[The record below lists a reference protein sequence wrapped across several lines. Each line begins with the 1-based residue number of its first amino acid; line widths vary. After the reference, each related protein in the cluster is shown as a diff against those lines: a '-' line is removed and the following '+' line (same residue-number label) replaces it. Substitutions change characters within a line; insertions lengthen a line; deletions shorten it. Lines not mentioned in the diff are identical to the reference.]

1 MKPTTFFFL
10 IYIFLSF
17 ANAQNYILLGFEKYK
32 SDKEKIS
39 FKMIAKNLNNFTFS
53 KWMDLNSYI
62 TYLTN
67 SSNPN
72 SYESISQ
79 GGNCTIDNNNLND
92 IYIYYS
98 CLIPIINI
106 SKITEVKLE
115 KNFGDGVD
123 ISPLAK
129 EAMKNLVTYV
139 HELYIFNLTT
149 NNEEKNG
156 QFILKG
162 EMHKNLNDN
171 ETFKI
176 MHDDINGTLN
186 CQNKGG
192 LKYEC
197 KFSPT
202 SIIDETINQK
212 TAESSK
218 SKIYILAETI
228 DGTIV
233 FPKRGYQ
240 PDEKINATVVS
251 MGNFKQANNYTE
263 NARGKIYFKCGNYAL
278 KNLKEYIKFYVNIHY
293 HQIRNLRMLQTTE
306 KIAVIGT
313 KNTSEMFKNIISY
326 DLIYNNTINKNIV
339 NITSPENIT
348 FSINNSFIEEDNE
361 MNIDFSKNKDYD
373 IMSDVQKKI
382 EPLYLKNNKK
392 DLGDEDNYDAKINS
406 DSFSF
411 DFETQEGIL
420 NNEKNATVDVSYEPY
435 NEDRFFD
442 SCFLEEKGENSY
454 SIKCNPKRSVY
465 AKMNTLI
472 IDITNLVNRR
482 RLGSVSLRNLDEKV
496 NSTIVAD
503 PNQEG
508 FIDYTYDPKINTFIP
523 KKNDSG
529 LSGGAIAAIIIASIV
544 AILAVVFLI
553 YWFNRP
559 INPAIKNDIRPIS
572 ANSSANINN

>member
-10 IYIFLSF
+10 IYIFLSL
-17 ANAQNYILLGFEKYK
+17 ANAQNYILLGFENYK

-39 FKMIAKNLNNFTFS
+39 FKMIAKNLNNITFS

-72 SYESISQ
+72 SSKSISQ

-98 CLIPIINI
+98 CLIPITNI
-106 SKITEVKLE
+106 SNITEVKLE
-115 KNFGDGVD
+115 KNFGDEVE
-123 ISPLAK
+123 IKSLAT

-139 HELYIFNLTT
+139 HELYIFNLT
-149 NNEEKNG
+149 NKEEKHG

-176 MHDDINGTLN
+176 MHDNINGTLN
-186 CQNKGG
+186 YQNKGG

-202 SIIDETINQK
+202 SIIDVTINQK

-218 SKIYILAETI
+218 SKIYILAEII
-228 DGTIV
+228 DGKIV
-233 FPKRGYQ
+233 FPKGGNK
-240 PDEKINATVVS
+240 PVEEINATVVS

-263 NARGKIYFKCGNYAL
+263 DARGKIYFKCGDYAL
-278 KNLKEYIKFYVNIHY
+278 KNLKEYIKFYVNIY
-293 HQIRNLRMLQTTE
+293 YNQIRNLRMLQTTE
-306 KIAVIGT
+306 KIAVIGI
-313 KNTSEMFKNIISY
+313 KNTSEIFKNIISY
-326 DLIYNNTINKNIV
+326 DLTYNNTKNKNIV

-348 FSINNSFIEEDNE
+348 FSVNNSFIEEDNE

-373 IMSDVQKKI
+373 ILSDVQKKI

-392 DLGDEDNYDAKINS
+392 NDYEKDNYDAKINS

-420 NNEKNATVDVSYEPY
+420 NNEKNAIVDVSYEPY

-496 NSTIVAD
+496 NSTLVAD

-508 FIDYTYDPKINTFIP
+508 VIDYTYDPKINTFIP

-559 INPAIKNDIRPIS
+559 IKPAIKNDIHPIS